1 MHSVLKMGRGVRRRW
16 QRIAQRC
23 PDRDYVRRAL
33 ALLSLWNNGNC
44 VSEAAT
50 QVCAARSTVNAW
62 RAMFELYGED
72 GLKPQA
78 RGRCDWKASDEVLK
92 TLRTL
97 MESTPAD
104 HGYLRSRWSSELLA
118 EVLCER
124 TGVQVHAS
132 TVRRWLA
139 RLSYGYRRARPT
151 LCIRDPRKTERMRAI
166 RRALKR
172 QGPGNE
178 VLYVDE
184 ADVDLNPRIGPAW
197 MPRGTQSAIPTP
209 GKNRKHYIAG
219 ALNARTG
226 RVVWTEYERKNSTLF
241 LGLLHQ
247 LRRTYRSARRITL
260 IADNYIIHKSEVVRR
275 WLGENRKFRILFQPA
290 YHPWV
295 NEIERLWKQM
305 HDTVTRNHRCTTMA
319 QLMANVR
326 RFLDVCCYF
335 PGNAQGLATI
345 K

>member
-1 MHSVLKMGRGVRRRW
+1 L
-16 QRIAQRC
+16 QRIAQRS

-33 ALLSLWNNGNC
+33 AMLALWNNGNC
-44 VSEAAT
+44 VTEAAL
-50 QVCAARSTVNAW
+50 QVCAARSTVNRW
-62 RAMFELYGED
+62 RALFELYGED
-72 GLKPQA
+72 GLKPVA
-78 RGRCDWKASDEVLK
+78 RGRSDWKADDGVLQELQ
-92 TLRTL
+92 TLL
-97 MESTPAD
+97 ASTPAE
-104 HGYLRSRWSSELLA
+104 HGYLRTRWSSELLA
-118 EVLCER
+118 EVLFER
-124 TGVQVHAS
+124 TGMRVHSS

-151 LCIRDPRKTERMRAI
+151 LCIRDPRKTQRMRAI
-166 RRALKR
+166 RRALKS
-172 QGPGNE
+172 QGPNDE

-226 RVVWTEYERKNSTLF
+226 RVVWTEFERKNSTLF
-241 LGLLHQ
+241 LGLMHQ
-247 LRRTYRSARRITL
+247 LRRTYRCARRITL
-260 IADNYIIHKSEVVRR
+260 IADNYIIHKSEVVNR
-275 WLGENRKFRILFQPA
+275 WLGENPKFRILFQPA

-305 HDTVTRNHRCTTMA
+305 HDTVTRNHRCATMA

-326 RFLDVCCYF
+326 RFLDVCRYF
-335 PGNAQGLATI
+335 PGSAPGLATI